1 MGCYDGA
8 EMCKLIG
15 IFPLQPFN
23 NIIPKKDLGLYR
35 DAGLGIFEKCVKP
48 TNREKEKRPYLKIMS
63 LTLP

>member
-15 IFPLQPFN
+15 IFSLQPFN
-23 NIIPKKDLGLYR
+23 NIIPKKNLGLYR
-35 DAGLGIFEKCVKP
+35 DVWLGMFEKCVKP
-48 TNREKEKRPYLKIMS
+48 GNREKEKRPNLKIMS